1 MKLGY
6 ETAHMEN
13 HLMYEELALFEL
25 SVWLGLSAWIANAT
39 PVLGGGGRPI
49 DGGRVFRD
57 GYRILGDGKSIR
69 GFIVGVLFG
78 TLVGVAQFVS
88 APYLRPLLAQFV
100 TITSEMDYVLSI
112 SIPAAFLLSIGAL
125 TGDVVGSFIK
135 RRVNV
140 KSGDPS
146 PFLDQLGFIIMAL
159 IFAYPL
165 LIPSPI
171 FVVILILT
179 TLGIHWLSNALGYL
193 LGLKDHPW

>member
-1 MKLGY
+1 
-6 ETAHMEN
+6 
-13 HLMYEELALFEL
+13 MYEEFALFEL
-25 SVWLGLSAWIANAT
+25 SIWLGLSAWIANAT

-57 GYRILGDGKSIR
+57 GHRILGDGKSIR
-69 GFIVGVLFG
+69 GFIVGVFFG
-78 TLVGVAQFVS
+78 TLVGAAQFLS

-100 TITSEMDYVLSI
+100 TITPEMDYVLSM
-112 SIPAAFLLSIGAL
+112 SVPVAFLLSLGAL
-125 TGDVVGSFIK
+125 TGDVLGSFIK

-165 LIPSPI
+165 MMPSPI
-171 FVVILILT
+171 FVLILILT

-193 LGLKDHPW
+193 VGLKENPW